1 MYFEKYFTKYIILRN
16 QCNWFIFTLKYANYT
31 ILLNSMKNNFCY
43 IFFTICS
50 WAFSQEIP
58 NTKLKDLDGSR
69 VSLNQLI
76 ENDNITI
83 LSFWATWCVPCIN
96 ELDAIADIYDEWKD
110 ETKVNL
116 IAIATDDTRT
126 KKRIR
131 PLVNG
136 KGWEYIVLYDDNQ
149 DLKRALNITILPH
162 TLVLKNKKIIQRR
175 TGYTPG
181 SEYDLYEFIKENS
194 N

>member
-1 MYFEKYFTKYIILRN
+1 
-16 QCNWFIFTLKYANYT
+16 
-31 ILLNSMKNNFCY
+31 MKNIFY
-43 IFFTICS
+43 SIFFTIGS

-58 NTKLKDLDGSR
+58 KTTLKDLDEST

-83 LSFWATWCVPCIN
+83 LNFWATWCVPCIN

-116 IAIATDDTRT
+116 IAIATDDSRT

-149 DLKRALNITILPH
+149 VLKRALNITILPY
-162 TLVLKNKKIIQRR
+162 TLVLKNNKIIQRT

-181 SEYDLYEFIKENS
+181 AEDDLYEFIKENS

>member
-1 MYFEKYFTKYIILRN
+1 
-16 QCNWFIFTLKYANYT
+16 
-31 ILLNSMKNNFCY
+31 MKNIFCF
-43 IFFTICS
+43 IFFTIGS
-50 WAFSQEIP
+50 LAFSQEIP
-58 NTKLKDLDGSR
+58 TTTLKDLDGSK

-76 ENDNITI
+76 ENDNITV

-96 ELDAIADIYDEWKD
+96 ELDAIADIYNEWKD

-136 KGWEYIVLYDDNQ
+136 KGLSLIH
-149 DLKRALNITILPH
+149 I
-162 TLVLKNKKIIQRR
+162 
-175 TGYTPG
+175 
-181 SEYDLYEFIKENS
+181 
-194 N
+194 

>member
-1 MYFEKYFTKYIILRN
+1 MLNKLIIFLLIIGFFSGAQELPSVSLR
-16 QCNWFIFTLKYANYT
+16 
-31 ILLNSMKNNFCY
+31 
-43 IFFTICS
+43 
-50 WAFSQEIP
+50 
-58 NTKLKDLDGSR
+58 DLDGS
-69 VSLNQLI
+69 VVDLNKI
-76 ENDNITI
+76 SEKNITV

-96 ELDAIADIYDEWKD
+96 ELDAIAEVYDEWKD
-110 ETKVNL
+110 ETGVNL

-136 KGWEYIVLYDDNQ
+136 KGWEYLVLYDDNQ
-149 DLKRALNITILPH
+149 NLKRALNITTLPH
-162 TLVLKNKKIIQRR
+162 TLVLKNNKIIHRR

-181 SEYDLYEFIKENS
+181 IEDELFEIIKENS

>member
-1 MYFEKYFTKYIILRN
+1 LGV
-16 QCNWFIFTLKYANYT
+16 
-31 ILLNSMKNNFCY
+31 
-43 IFFTICS
+43 
-50 WAFSQEIP
+50 FSEIP
-58 NTKLKDLDGSR
+58 ITTLKDLDGSK
-69 VSLNQLI
+69 VSLNQLT
-76 ENDNITI
+76 ENDNITVI
-83 LSFWATWCVPCIN
+83 SFWATWCVPCIN

-131 PLVNG
+131 PLVYG

-149 DLKRALNITILPH
+149 DLKRALNITTLPH
-162 TLVLKNKKIIQRR
+162 TLVLKNNKIIQRR
-175 TGYTPG
+175 TGYIPG
-181 SEYDLYEFIKENS
+181 AEDDLYEFIKENS

>member
-1 MYFEKYFTKYIILRN
+1 
-16 QCNWFIFTLKYANYT
+16 
-31 ILLNSMKNNFCY
+31 MKNIFY
-43 IFFTICS
+43 LIFFTIGS
-50 WAFSQEIP
+50 WTFSQEIP
-58 NTKLKDLDGSR
+58 TTTLKDLDGSK

-76 ENDNITI
+76 DNDNITV

-149 DLKRALNITILPH
+149 DLKRALNITTLPH
-162 TLVLKNKKIIQRR
+162 TLVLKNNKIILRR
-175 TGYTPG
+175 TGYIPG
-181 SEYDLYEFIKENS
+181 AEDDLYEFIKENS

>member
-1 MYFEKYFTKYIILRN
+1 MNKLLITVLL
-16 QCNWFIFTLKYANYT
+16 FIGL
-31 ILLNSMKNNFCY
+31 
-43 IFFTICS
+43 
-50 WAFSQEIP
+50 FSFAQELPI
-58 NTKLKDLDGSR
+58 TELKDLEESNI
-69 VSLNQLI
+69 SLNELI
-76 ENDNITI
+76 EGENVVV

-96 ELDAIADIYDEWKD
+96 ELDAISEVYEEWIE
-110 ETKVNL
+110 ETNVKL

-136 KGWEYIVLYDDNQ
+136 KGWEYLVLYDDNQ
-149 DLKRALNITILPH
+149 DLKRALNITTLPH
-162 TLVLKNKKIIQRR
+162 TLIVKNQKIVQRR

-181 SEYDLYEFIKENS
+181 AEEELYEIIKDHS

>member
-1 MYFEKYFTKYIILRN
+1 
-16 QCNWFIFTLKYANYT
+16 
-31 ILLNSMKNNFCY
+31 MKNIFCF
-43 IFFTICS
+43 IFFTIGS
-50 WAFSQEIP
+50 WVFSQEIP
-58 NTKLKDLDGSR
+58 ITTLKDLDGSK

-76 ENDNITI
+76 ENDNITVI
-83 LSFWATWCVPCIN
+83 SFWATWCVPCIN

-131 PLVNG
+131 PLVYG

-149 DLKRALNITILPH
+149 DLKRALNITTLPH
-162 TLVLKNKKIIQRR
+162 TLVLKNNKIIQRR
-175 TGYTPG
+175 TGYIPG
-181 SEYDLYEFIKENS
+181 AEDDLYEFIKENS